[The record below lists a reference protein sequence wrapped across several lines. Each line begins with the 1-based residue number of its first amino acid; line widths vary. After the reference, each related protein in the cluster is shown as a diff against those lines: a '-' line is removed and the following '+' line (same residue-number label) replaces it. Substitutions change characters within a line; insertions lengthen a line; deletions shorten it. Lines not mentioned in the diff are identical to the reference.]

1 MSDRVYFSLAGVAA
15 VLILALAL
23 VWPQGLGARS
33 PPPFRQPLGPVDP
46 EVTALARAQRKPV
59 RPRFE
64 RPRPAGPAGPG
75 ETARGS
81 TSPRPAPA
89 LRGPAADVPL
99 PGGRP

>member
-23 VWPQGLGARS
+23 VWPQGLGAPS
-33 PPPFRQPLGPVDP
+33 PRPFRQPLGPVDP

-64 RPRPAGPAGPG
+64 RPRPAGAAKPG
-75 ETARGS
+75 ASRPGATQ
-81 TSPRPAPA
+81 PQPAPP
-89 LRGPAADVPL
+89 LRGQAVDIPM

>member
-23 VWPQGLGARS
+23 VAPQGLGAPS
-33 PPPFRQPLGPVDP
+33 PRPFRRPLGPVDP

-59 RPRFE
+59 RPRYE
-64 RPRPAGPAGPG
+64 RPQPVGAAKPDAAGAG
-75 ETARGS
+75 T
-81 TSPRPAPA
+81 RPAPPPP
-89 LRGPAADVPL
+89 LRGPVADVPL